1 MAHVMTEPKKPAP
14 RAAGGL
20 MALSILAGAAIGMAY
35 HQSTIGLLAGSA
47 VGVGIAVLFWL
58 VDRKR

>member
-1 MAHVMTEPKKPAP
+1 MAAGMTEPKKPAP

-47 VGVGIAVLFWL
+47 IGVAIAVLFWL
-58 VDRKR
+58 FDRKR

>member
-1 MAHVMTEPKKPAP
+1 MTEPKKPAP

-20 MALSILAGAAIGMAY
+20 VALSILAGAVIGIAFQ
-35 HQSTIGLLAGSA
+35 QSTIGLLAGSA
-47 VGVGIAVLFWL
+47 VGALIAIAFWL